1 MRGDGDGYGEGRR
14 WCVKWQAAKRGD
26 WIGLDGMGNG

>member
-14 WCVKWQAAKRGD
+14 WCVKWAGGEEGRLD
-26 WIGLDGMGNG
+26 WIGWDG